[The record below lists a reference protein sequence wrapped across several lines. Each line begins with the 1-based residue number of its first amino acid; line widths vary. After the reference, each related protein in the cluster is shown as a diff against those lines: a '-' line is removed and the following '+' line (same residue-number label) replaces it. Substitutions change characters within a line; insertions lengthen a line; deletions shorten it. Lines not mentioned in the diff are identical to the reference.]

1 MSALKSVLLTIWLVA
16 TVLADTAPYAA
27 TQVKTAGETGAYP
40 PQVDAQYS
48 TAVAD
53 DNDKTQ
59 YVGTQQVSVGNIE
72 EQMG

>member
-16 TVLADTAPYAA
+16 AVLADTAPYAA
-27 TQVKTAGETGAYP
+27 TVKTAGETGAYP

-72 EQMG
+72 EGMG